1 MGNINCCKEK
11 VNVITAQN
19 EPEVQPVHT
28 TKTGKGNSV
37 GGFFGGIFDKI
48 KHLDGGNDNVEYDT

>member
-1 MGNINCCKEK
+1 MTG
-11 VNVITAQN
+11 
-19 EPEVQPVHT
+19 VQTCALPIS
-28 TKTGKGNSV
+28 KTGKGNSV